1 MPKKRVTETT
11 VYQFD
16 ELSDTAKEKAREWYL
31 DGGLDYEWWDG
42 VCEDAARVGLAIK
55 GFDIDRG
62 NYCEGDLTTSPLES
76 IEKILDD
83 HGEDCDTYKLAL
95 LYKPQFEELDRKE
108 QANEDEDYS
117 GERDELE
124 SEYTYALREE
134 YLSILR
140 KEYEYL
146 TSNECVDDTIRA
158 NEYEFLEG
166 GERS

>member
-16 ELSDTAKEKAREWYL
+16 ELSEKAKEKAREWYL

-62 NYCEGDLTTSPLES
+62 NSCKGDLTTSPLES
-76 IEKILDD
+76 IEKILAD
-83 HGEDCDTYKLAL
+83 HGKDCDTYKLAM
-95 LYKPQFEELDRKE
+95 LYKPQFEAIRRKE
-108 QANEDEDYS
+108 EASEDDFS
-117 GERDELE
+117 GEWDELE

-134 YLSILR
+134 YLSMLR

-146 TSNECVDDTIRA
+146 TSNACVDDTIRA
-158 NEYEFLEG
+158 NEYEFLET
-166 GERS
+166 GERA

>member
-16 ELSDTAKEKAREWYL
+16 ELSEKAKEKARKWYL
-31 DGGLDYEWWDG
+31 GGLDYDEWWDG

-62 NYCEGDLTTSPLES
+62 NYCKGDLTTSPLES
-76 IEKILDD
+76 IEKILAD
-83 HGEDCDTYKLAL
+83 HGKDCDTYKLAM
-95 LYKPQFEELDRKE
+95 LYKPQFEAIRRKE
-108 QANEDEDYS
+108 EASEDDFS
-117 GERDELE
+117 GEWDELE

-134 YLSILR
+134 YLSMLR

-146 TSNECVDDTIRA
+146 TSNACVDDTIRA
-158 NEYEFLEG
+158 NAYEFLET
-166 GERS
+166 GERA